1 MLSSLTSLS
10 CPFLKSFILKANLT
24 LDGQI
29 YSYASLFS
37 FVDVSSASALSLHI
51 ISSWSVLA
59 YLLSEEISLL

>member
-37 FVDVSSASALSLHI
+37 FVDVSSASAHI